1 MNGLLPVVERLQ
13 EPVLACSRRVDAA
26 LKIHT
31 ALTQTVWGSTQE
43 NDIAYLRKKL
53 EQRPGSLHL
62 IQTHVGVGYRML
74 RVEPDEL

>member
-1 MNGLLPVVERLQ
+1 MRAAG
-13 EPVLACSRRVDAA
+13 SVDAA

-31 ALTQTVWGSTQE
+31 VLTQTVWGSTQE
-43 NDIAYLRKKL
+43 NDIASLRKKL

>member
-13 EPVLACSRRVDAA
+13 EPVLRAAGVDAA

-43 NDIAYLRKKL
+43 NDIASLRKKL
-53 EQRPGSLHL
+53 
-62 IQTHVGVGYRML
+62 
-74 RVEPDEL
+74 

>member
-1 MNGLLPVVERLQ
+1 M
-13 EPVLACSRRVDAA
+13 ACSRSVDAA

-43 NDIAYLRKKL
+43 NDIASLRKKL